1 MKITQETAK
10 LAKEK
15 GYTKNLS
22 SQTKLH
28 KWLREKHNIFVDIQ
42 TDGTVAPRY
51 CISIKRFFGNPKSLS
66 EREWGWE
73 RLNID
78 PVDFGYYR
86 VYEECLERSLQLA
99 LKYDDY
105 THDVF

>member
-1 MKITQETAK
+1 MKITQETSK

-22 SQTKLH
+22 SQTKLQ
-28 KWLREKHNIFVDIQ
+28 KWLREEHYIFVDIL

-66 EREWGWE
+66 EREWVGKD
-73 RLNID
+73 LI
-78 PVDFGYYR
+78 
-86 VYEECLERSLQLA
+86 
-99 LKYDDY
+99 
-105 THDVF
+105 